1 MHVQGRPLRIAL
13 IADDLTGQA
22 LEHEAQLTHLTPL
35 NAGLVLRLT
44 RPDFL
49 LVESAWQ
56 GHRGRWKYR
65 IANYPDHPERHNHA
79 LARVVELARQ
89 RGIPSIFWNKED
101 SVHFDRFIA
110 SARLFDHIFTVDEN
124 CIARY
129 RAVVPSHVTVETLL
143 FAVQPALHHPQV
155 NLPSIPRANFVGS
168 YNRHIHPGRREQ
180 QLQLFE
186 AASETLGLT
195 IFDRNSTRRSEDYR
209 YPAHLPLEVLPAVSY
224 AQTAQVYRNYLLS
237 LNVNTVQDSPTM
249 FSRRLVEILACGGI
263 AASTPAISVEILF
276 REYCHI
282 VRSTDEAH
290 ELCARLKHG
299 ANKQD
304 RERAQAGSDYV
315 LREHTWAHRLQQ
327 IVNQIGL

>member
-1 MHVQGRPLRIAL
+1 MLVHGRPLRIAL
-13 IADDLTGQA
+13 IADDLTGHA
-22 LEHEAQLTHLTPL
+22 LEHEARLTHLTPF
-35 NAGLVLRLT
+35 NAGLALRLT

-56 GHRGRWKYR
+56 GYRGRWKYR
-65 IANYPDHPERHNHA
+65 IASYPDHPERHNHA

-101 SVHFDRFIA
+101 GVHFERFIG

-124 CIARY
+124 CLPRY
-129 RAVVPSHVTVETLL
+129 RAVVPSSVTVETLL
-143 FAVQPALHHPQV
+143 FAVQPALHHPQAAI
-155 NLPSIPRANFVGS
+155 PTIPRANFVGS
-168 YNRHIHPGRREQ
+168 YNSLIHPGRRQQ

-186 AASETLGLT
+186 AASHTLGLT
-195 IFDRNSTRRSEDYR
+195 IFDRNSGRRSADYR
-209 YPAHLPLEVLPAVSY
+209 YPSHLPLEMRPAVSY
-224 AQTAQVYRNYLLS
+224 AQTAQVYSSYLLS

-263 AASTPAISVEILF
+263 AASTPALSVEKLF
-276 REYCHI
+276 SEYCHI
-282 VRSTDEAH
+282 VRNEDEAH
-290 ELCARLKHG
+290 ELCARLRHG
-299 ANKQD
+299 ANKSD
-304 RERAQAGSDYV
+304 RVRALAGSDYV